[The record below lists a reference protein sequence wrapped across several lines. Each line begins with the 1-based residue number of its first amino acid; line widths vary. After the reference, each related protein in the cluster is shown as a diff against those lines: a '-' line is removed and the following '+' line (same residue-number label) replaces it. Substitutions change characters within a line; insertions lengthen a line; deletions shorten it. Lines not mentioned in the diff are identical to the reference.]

1 MFLVDLIVSNLLFLF
16 AFSVVALIIGVLC
29 KAWPKLSRWLLRSGG
44 IAGIIALCGATYVI
58 FGTPGREPT
67 VVEQD
72 WLQPIVKPA
81 TDLHGV
87 LGSEWDANAQA
98 DWPICELMAQISEAA
113 YLVPVE
119 AEAKYKSLG
128 FTDVDVFTQ
137 GSMIGYVI
145 STEGVSVIAFRGTDD
160 VPDWIANLKTLAV
173 STPNGRVHGG
183 FNKAYQSVSSQILEL
198 LKGKRLEDKV
208 WITGHS
214 LGGALAVLCAYDL
227 ESGQNRSIAGLIT
240 FGQPMVGR
248 NDFAQ
253 HINSILDGKY
263 AHLVNE
269 ADVVPRI
276 PPSYRHCGSLV
287 WYTDDMIRRSEAR
300 ERLFAAA
307 SDDEETETEV
317 EDGEEIEALSQ
328 REFRGLQQRL
338 KNEEVSENMDPDSP
352 VMAASSPLIIDH
364 EMALYLEKIRYFLK
378 KLSE

>member
-1 MFLVDLIVSNLLFLF
+1 MFVADFIVSNLLFLF
-16 AFSVVALIIGVLC
+16 VFSVVTLIVGLSC
-29 KAWPKLSRWLLRSGG
+29 KRWPKISRWLLWSGSVAG
-44 IAGIIALCGATYVI
+44 VIAVSGATYVI

-67 VVEQD
+67 VPEQN
-72 WLQPIVKPA
+72 WLPPIVKPA
-81 TDLHGV
+81 TDLHSV
-87 LGSEWDANAQA
+87 LGSEWDAAAQA
-98 DWPICELMAQISEAA
+98 DWPVCELMAQISETT

-137 GSMIGYVI
+137 GSMIGYVL

-160 VPDWIANLKTLAV
+160 VPDWVANLKTLAV
-173 STPNGRVHGG
+173 STPNGRVHRG
-183 FNKAYQSVSSQILEL
+183 FDNAYQSVSGQIHRL
-198 LKGKRLEDKV
+198 LKGKRLDDKV
-208 WITGHS
+208 WVTGHS

-227 ESGQNRSIAGLIT
+227 ESGQNRSIQGLIT

-248 NDFAQ
+248 NDFAD

-269 ADVVPRI
+269 SDVVPRI

-287 WYTDDMIRRSEAR
+287 WYTDDMIRRSETR

-307 SDDEETETEV
+307 GDDEDTETEV
-317 EDGEEIEALSQ
+317 EGSEEIEPLSE
-328 REFRGLQQRL
+328 REFRQLQRSL
-338 KNEEVSENMDPDSP
+338 RNEEVSESVDPDSP
-352 VMAASSPLIIDH
+352 VMAASSPLIDDH
-364 EMALYLEKIRYFLK
+364 EMALYLEKVRHFLN